1 MRKLKSTVVTAL
13 ISGAVIAG
21 CGEAQKSQQA
31 EQSSAAPAVKQTVI
45 TVFAAASL
53 TESLSEIGSAYEKKN
68 PGVKVVF
75 NFDSSGT
82 LKRQIEEG
90 AQSDI
95 FISAAPKQM
104 NELEKSGHIVNG
116 SRFDFLENKVVL
128 AVASGNPYTFNTF
141 AELGTKLQN
150 CKIPFAIGNSDVP
163 VGQYSLKIFESL
175 GLKPEEL
182 EKAGCLSY
190 GSNVKEVTTQISEGM
205 VSAGIVYAT
214 DAVSAGLTAVDTD

>member
-21 CGEAQKSQQA
+21 CGESQKSQQA

-95 FISAAPKQM
+95 FICS
-104 NELEKSGHIVNG
+104 
-116 SRFDFLENKVVL
+116 
-128 AVASGNPYTFNTF
+128 
-141 AELGTKLQN
+141 
-150 CKIPFAIGNSDVP
+150 
-163 VGQYSLKIFESL
+163 
-175 GLKPEEL
+175 
-182 EKAGCLSY
+182 
-190 GSNVKEVTTQISEGM
+190 SE
-205 VSAGIVYAT
+205 T
-214 DAVSAGLTAVDTD
+214 DE